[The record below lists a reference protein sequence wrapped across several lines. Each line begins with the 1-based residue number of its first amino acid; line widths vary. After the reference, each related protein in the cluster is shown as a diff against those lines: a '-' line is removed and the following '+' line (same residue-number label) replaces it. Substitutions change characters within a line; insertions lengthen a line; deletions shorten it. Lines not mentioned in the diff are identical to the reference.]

1 MDISSIHRIERLN
14 YILGA
19 VLVAAAA
26 LLASKVTAL
35 GVLVG
40 VVLSCVNFSAMK
52 RILPGLMRNAARGN
66 DAGRG
71 GNSRTSGLLLVPK
84 MALLMGAVVLA
95 LLFLPI
101 NAEGLAIG
109 FSVFLVSIAIETV
122 RFMSSQG
129 ALPSDDDGVI
139 GDDADQS
146 DPEI

>member
-1 MDISSIHRIERLN
+1 MNISSIHRIERLN
-14 YILGA
+14 YILGG
-19 VLVAAAA
+19 VLVIAAA

-40 VVLSCVNFSAMK
+40 VVLSCINFSVMK
-52 RILPGLMRNAARGN
+52 RILSGLMHNATQGS
-66 DAGRG
+66 G
-71 GNSRTSGLLLVPK
+71 GKSRTSGLFLVPK

-109 FSVFLVSIAIETV
+109 FSVFLVSIVIETV

-129 ALPSDDDGVI
+129 AFPEDGESAI
-139 GDDADQS
+139 GDDTEAG
-146 DPEI
+146 DPET